1 MAIVRLALV
10 RGKAMQHNLHSSH
23 KRHFVHELVGQ
34 WQVWLGK
41 AADVIIYR
49 MGHPIHL
56 FIEILFW
63 GHPLV
68 SIYTGHIY
76 LHVFAYSEVFTYL
89 FPTFSSHQ
97 FSNHLPSKSLPIQP
111 NYWSQPITWNIFVH
125 LAISLSKQ
133 INNQVH
139 CLKFCP
145 LGGFPFTIV
154 LHGCPRK
161 VQ

>member
-1 MAIVRLALV
+1 MLETQFWFPLLEDCTVGGGHSQVGLGERKVCIAE
-10 RGKAMQHNLHSSH
+10 AMQHNLHSSH

-56 FIEILFW
+56 FIEILFR

-76 LHVFAYSEVFTYL
+76 LHVFAYSER
-89 FPTFSSHQ
+89 FSHTSSPH
-97 FSNHLPSKSLPIQP
+97 FLLTNFLIIFLPSPCPSSQTIGHSPSLGI
-111 NYWSQPITWNIFVH
+111 YLYI
-125 LAISLSKQ
+125 
-133 INNQVH
+133 
-139 CLKFCP
+139 
-145 LGGFPFTIV
+145 
-154 LHGCPRK
+154 
-161 VQ
+161 